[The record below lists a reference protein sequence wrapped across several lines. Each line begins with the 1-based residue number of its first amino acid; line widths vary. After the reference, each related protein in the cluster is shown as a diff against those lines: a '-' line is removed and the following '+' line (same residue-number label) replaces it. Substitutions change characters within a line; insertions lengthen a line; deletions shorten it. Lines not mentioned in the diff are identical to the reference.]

1 MPPGDFS
8 HQRRHRERPHHTTGF
23 LQHKRVPRFTIPRTG
38 HRYTLPQI
46 KTFLAEQQ
54 LAFLGFE
61 LPPQILEAFQQRYPE
76 PAALLDLDRWH
87 EFETVNPNTF
97 LGMYIF
103 KVATSV

>member
-38 HRYTLPQI
+38 ASLHSAADQGFPRRAAI
-46 KTFLAEQQ
+46 
-54 LAFLGFE
+54 AFLGFE
-61 LPPQILEAFQQRYPE
+61 LPPEILEAFQQRYPE